1 MHSISFAIAFCYTP
15 IFITPRIFRGNS
27 LLEVVVNRGS
37 VLGSV
42 LHLYS
47 FPHMCFNSSFF
58 LYTLFHFPLRHLT
71 MVMLA

>member
-1 MHSISFAIAFCYTP
+1 MHSITLAIAFCYAP
-15 IFITPRIFRGNS
+15 LFVTPRIFRGNL
-27 LLEVVVNRGS
+27 LLEVVVNCGS
-37 VLGSV
+37 VLGSA

-58 LYTLFHFPLRHLT
+58 PYPLFHFPLRHLT